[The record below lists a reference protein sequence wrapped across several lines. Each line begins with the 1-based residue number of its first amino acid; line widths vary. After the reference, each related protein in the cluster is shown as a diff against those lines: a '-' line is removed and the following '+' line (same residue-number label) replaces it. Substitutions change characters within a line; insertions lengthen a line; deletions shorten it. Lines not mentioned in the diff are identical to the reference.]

1 MRLLQWVQGRA
12 GLRDEQVSGWTD
24 CASFGYL
31 GGGGTHR
38 NREGAVK
45 STKARVIVSIR
56 LRIIVYAELYLVENT
71 GLNTAVRTA

>member
-24 CASFGYL
+24 CASFGCL

-38 NREGAVK
+38 NREG
-45 STKARVIVSIR
+45 T
-56 LRIIVYAELYLVENT
+56 LT
-71 GLNTAVRTA
+71 GGADMAFLIYILFLFGLLFLIASQCF